1 MNNSYVEINKLT
13 KHFGPAHAGGNGEG
27 KPVLDQLSL
36 RVKEGEL
43 VTLLGPSGC
52 GKSTLLRC
60 IAGLTDFDQGEV
72 RLDGRDLTWVQPKVR
87 QVGMVFQSYA
97 LFPNMTV
104 YDNVAF
110 GLVMQRLPR
119 QDIAERTARM
129 LELIDMTDKSAAYPH
144 QLSGGQQQR
153 VALARSLAVQ
163 PKLML
168 MDEPLSAL
176 DAKIRRHLRTEIRR
190 IQRELGM
197 TTIFVTHDQE
207 EALTLSDRICVM
219 NEGRIEQVG
228 TPEEVYARPLTTFV
242 ARFIGNYNVLSAA
255 QMSAM
260 LAGAELPRAGGAYVP
275 DDAARNVVALATRT
289 ARAADKAAARTA
301 EETSAGTSDST
312 APWRMP
318 AAAFAIRPE
327 AIRIVDTA
335 GGKLVNADVRVGGDL
350 SLFHHDTNAHSYE
363 LEGTA
368 IDSSVLGALHRYTVQ
383 VGDLTLTVDAL
394 NIPGQRRLEP
404 GSTVRVLIPRDAC
417 LPLLS

>member
-1 MNNSYVEINKLT
+1 MNSYVEINKVT
-13 KHFGPAHAGGNGEG
+13 KYFSGSRDVDGS

-36 RVKEGEL
+36 QVKEGEL

-60 IAGLTDFDQGEV
+60 IAGLTDYEEGDV
-72 RLDGRDLTWVQPKVR
+72 HLDGQDLAQLEPKRR

-104 YDNVAF
+104 YDNIAF

-119 QDIAERTARM
+119 KEITQRTMKM
-129 LELIDMTDKSAAYPH
+129 LELIDMTDKSTSYPH

-153 VALARSLAVQ
+153 VALARSLAIQ

-176 DAKIRRHLRTEIRR
+176 DAKIRKHLRAEIRR

-219 NEGRIEQVG
+219 HEGRIEQVG

-242 ARFIGNYNVLSAA
+242 AKFIGNYNVLSGSEMASLIDGSDLPPPVSGAA
-255 QMSAM
+255 K
-260 LAGAELPRAGGAYVP
+260 AGI
-275 DDAARNVVALATRT
+275 AREEI
-289 ARAADKAAARTA
+289 AAAA
-301 EETSAGTSDST
+301 AGRSSSMYERSPSV
-312 APWRMP
+312 AY
-318 AAAFAIRPE
+318 AIRPE
-327 AIRIVDTA
+327 AIQILDIR
-335 GGKLVNADVRVGGDL
+335 GGSSISSGLG
-350 SLFHHDTNAHSYE
+350 
-363 LEGTA
+363 EGTSSELSVEQFSRA
-368 IDSSVLGALHRYTVQ
+368 YIVEATATDSVVLGALLRYTVEAR
-383 VGDLTLTVDAL
+383 GISLIVDAL
-394 NIPGQRRLEP
+394 NIPGQRRMP
-404 GSTVRVLIPRDAC
+404 AGSSLRLLIPRDAC
-417 LPLLS
+417 LSLMP